1 MKIWDIFSTATEG
14 LRERKFRFVLNL
26 IGILIGCAAVTGLVS
41 ITQGLGEEVSGQL
54 EIFGPTNIM
63 VIPGVIQPSQGII
76 LQTFR
81 WRDLEIIDTV
91 PHIDVATPIIGYKYC
106 YYEVRGERYFAYIY
120 GVLPE
125 YFDIFKSYKIE
136 EGRALTRSDWAAVVI
151 GSLVAKPR
159 GEDEPIIDLGDRI
172 RIEVKVGEETREMMF
187 RVVGILEEI
196 GGTFGSEDDS
206 SITIPFRVCQQLYE
220 IGGEFE
226 YIAASVD
233 EMENVDGAIEDI
245 KEKMGDSVTVMSY
258 ETVKDLVAQ
267 VMGTIEAVLGGIAAI
282 SLVVAGVGII
292 NTMTISVMER
302 TREIGV
308 LKAIGAKSREVLL
321 LFLSEALV
329 TGLFGGIVGAIVGFL
344 LSKVIGNYINMPVY
358 TSIDLA
364 VGVTCF
370 AVLTSALSGLY
381 PAWRAANLDPVEALR
396 YE

>member
-1 MKIWDIFSTATEG
+1 MKIRDIFSTAAEG
-14 LRERKFRFVLNL
+14 LRERKFRFALNL

-63 VIPGVIQPSQGII
+63 VIPGMIQPSQGIV

-91 PHIDVATPIIGYKYC
+91 PHIDFATPIIGDKYC
-106 YYEVRGERYFAYIY
+106 YYEVKGERYFAYIY
-120 GVLPE
+120 GVMPE

-136 EGRALTRSDWAAVVI
+136 EGRALARSDRAAAVI

-172 RIEVKVGEETREMMF
+172 RIEVKVGEESREIMF
-187 RVVGILEEI
+187 RVVGILEQI

-206 SITIPFRVCQQLYE
+206 SITIPFRVCQQLCE

-245 KEKMGDSVTVMSY
+245 KEKLGDSVTVMSY
-258 ETVKDLVAQ
+258 EAVKDLVAQ

-308 LKAIGAKSREVLL
+308 LKAIGAKSREILL

-329 TGLFGGIVGAIVGFL
+329 TGLFGGLAGAMVGFL
-344 LSKVIGNYINMPVY
+344 LSKVIGNYINMPVS

-381 PAWRAANLDPVEALR
+381 PAWRAANLDPVDALR